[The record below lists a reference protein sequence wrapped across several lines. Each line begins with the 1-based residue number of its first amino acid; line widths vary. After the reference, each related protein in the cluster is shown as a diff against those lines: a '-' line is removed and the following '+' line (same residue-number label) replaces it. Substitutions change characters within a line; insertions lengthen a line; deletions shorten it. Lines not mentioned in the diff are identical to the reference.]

1 MKPRSSTSAS
11 RSRPHTYALV
21 FFGTMFLLFMF
32 MNMGVTAFYLGMRG
46 STKGGEW
53 YQKQEFFEKAAA
65 TSPPDYLF
73 LGDSTVSCGFRPSRM
88 SVAAFNLARSGMDP
102 SELGSVVDLIDRK
115 GVAPRIVFLSFIPGF
130 MSQNDWKN
138 GFAVPYGVALG
149 DAMAQFYE
157 DSNSMKP
164 MLLFGNGTL
173 TRFFEN
179 HLVRF
184 EKKRNSRNET
194 WWIDVDGAQV
204 FGQVTVRPIGTL
216 PTPKLRL
223 RLANFSMLQQVKDRL
238 SARGTRVVWVYL
250 PYRSDFQKSLETNP
264 NAANFY
270 REYQSRI
277 GQIFQQDIVD
287 LRGVLPDSGFKD
299 GAHMLPE
306 GADQLSRTMDKI
318 VKDRFNS
325 IAVSGVPRT
334 Q

>member
-21 FFGTMFLLFMF
+21 FFGTMFLLFML
-32 MNMGVTAFYLGMRG
+32 MNIGVTKFYLVMRG

-65 TSPPDYLF
+65 VSPPNYLF

-102 SELGSVVDLIDRK
+102 SELGSVVDLIERK

-149 DAMAQFYE
+149 DALAQFYE

-173 TRFFEN
+173 TRFFERKIDMRRRAN
-179 HLVRF
+179 AL
-184 EKKRNSRNET
+184 EKRR
-194 WWIDVDGAQV
+194 IDPDGAHLIEEA
-204 FGQVTVRPIGTL
+204 TRKPHGTEGM
-216 PTPKLRL
+216 PSLRI
-223 RLANFSMLQQVKDRL
+223 RQANFLMLTALKKQLESQKI
-238 SARGTRVVWVYL
+238 RVIWVHL
-250 PYRSDFQKSLETNP
+250 PYRSDYQKALESAP
-264 NAANFY
+264 SAKRFY
-270 REYQSRI
+270 SHYVSELNRI
-277 GQIFQQDIVD
+277 FGPEIIDM
-287 LRGVLPDSGFKD
+287 RGVLQDDDFKD
-299 GAHMLPE
+299 WAHPLEGGA
-306 GADQLSRTMDKI
+306 AKLSRALDLELGKRMLL
-318 VKDRFNS
+318 VEN
-325 IAVSGVPRT
+325 P
-334 Q
+334 